1 MTSATQGIDWTLY
14 AITDEALSSP
24 LRIEEA
30 ARQAVAGGARIV
42 QLRDKQALSRA
53 LYDKALALREVTAQ
67 GGALFIVNDRAD
79 VALAAKADGVH
90 VGQDDLPASVVR
102 RIVGQEMI
110 VGVSV
115 ATLEEARAAILDGAD
130 YLGVGPILHTTTK
143 EISGATGVELL
154 RRIRQE
160 TDLPLVAIG
169 GIGLS
174 NIGEVAR
181 AGAKGAAVI
190 SALMGAPDIQKAARE
205 LIAAFREGRGG
216 GVRKA

>member
-1 MTSATQGIDWTLY
+1 
-14 AITDEALSSP
+14 